1 MHVIKRLRWLAG
13 IVIFS
18 VLEILPQ
25 IAQSAEMGSPTKA
38 VKETIEAVFTI
49 LRDPAL
55 RGKEK
60 KEERSA
66 SLREKIA
73 ARFDFQEMAKRSL
86 GPYWKQYV
94 TKQEKFVALFT
105 DLLGAVYLDTIEWG
119 VEAEIFYLRE
129 RRETEYAEVD
139 TNLIPSG
146 EKGIEISYRLHV
158 AQGEWKAYDVLVEH
172 MSIIQNYRNQ
182 FYHILGRRSFDELL
196 EMMRKKIETLRKLSR
211 NSSPLTGGFLCL

>member
-1 MHVIKRLRWLAG
+1 MRVIKRLRWLAG
-13 IVIFS
+13 IIIFVMS
-18 VLEILPQ
+18 CLAP
-25 IAQSAEMGSPTKA
+25 AFARATASPTEA
-38 VKETIEAVFTI
+38 IKETIEAVFVI

-60 KEERSA
+60 KEERKA
-66 SLREKIA
+66 LLKNA
-73 ARFDFQEMAKRSL
+73 VVARFDFQEMAKRSL
-86 GPYWKQYV
+86 GPYWKQYAA
-94 TKQEKFVALFT
+94 KQEKFVALFT

-129 RRETEYAEVD
+129 RREAEYAEVD

-146 EKGIEISYRLHV
+146 GNGIEISYRLRV
-158 AQGEWKAYDVLVEH
+158 IQGEWKAYDVLVEH

-211 NSSPLTGGFLCL
+211 NAAGLFYWFFIFFP